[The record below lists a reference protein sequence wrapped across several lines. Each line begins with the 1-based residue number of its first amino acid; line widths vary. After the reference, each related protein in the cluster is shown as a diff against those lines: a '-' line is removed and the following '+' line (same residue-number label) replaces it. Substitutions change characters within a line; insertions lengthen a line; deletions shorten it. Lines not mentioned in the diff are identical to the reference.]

1 MIKKWWISGLL
12 LLGCGCSTMN
22 NTEAGAV
29 GGGVVGAAVGTV
41 VGAACRNPLA
51 GAAIGGATGAGIG
64 ALAGHSEDRREARAA
79 ANAQAWAAAHP
90 PLSLTDVVSMVQ
102 NHISDG
108 VIINQI
114 RTTNS
119 TYNLTAEQIT
129 WLKSQGV
136 SDQVVYEM
144 QSRQGVLVQPAPVY
158 MVEPPPPSVGV
169 GVGIGYGRRW

>member
-1 MIKKWWISGLL
+1 MKKLWLSGLL
-12 LLGCGCSTMN
+12 LLGCGCQSMN

-29 GGGVVGAAVGTV
+29 GGGVVGGVLGTV
-41 VGAACRNPLA
+41 VGAAAGRPLTGA
-51 GAAIGGATGAGIG
+51 AIGAGTGAAIGG
-64 ALAGHSEDRREARAA
+64 LAGHSQDRAEARAA
-79 ANAQAWAAAHP
+79 ANAQAWANAHP
-90 PLSLTDVVSMVQ
+90 PLSLSDVVTMVQ
-102 NHISDG
+102 NHISDA

-119 TYNLTAEQIT
+119 TYNLNAEQIN

-136 SDQVVYEM
+136 SDSVVFEM

-158 MVEPPPPSVGV
+158 VVEPGAPSVGV